1 MQSIE
6 WKINTLK
13 QLWLQAIIDKL
24 PETEI
29 RNKKTAY
36 IKAIENAEKT
46 KQKNIS

>member
-6 WKINTLK
+6 WKVNILRK
-13 QLWLQAIIDKL
+13 IWLQAITDKL

-36 IKAIENAEKT
+36 IKALENAEKT
-46 KQKNIS
+46 KQKNFS

>member
-13 QLWLQAIIDKL
+13 QLWLQAIRKKL

-36 IKAIENAEKT
+36 IKAIENAEKN
-46 KQKNIS
+46 KRK

>member
-13 QLWLQAIIDKL
+13 QLWLQAIINKL

-36 IKAIENAEKT
+36 IKALENSKKGKRNES
-46 KQKNIS
+46 N